1 MSVIKCRAR
10 SEASEERV
18 GMRPIGEK
26 RNDFMKSG
34 PVMDLRS
41 SEGEDEREDPTS

>member
-1 MSVIKCRAR
+1 
-10 SEASEERV
+10 
-18 GMRPIGEK
+18 MRPIGEK

-41 SEGEDEREDPTS
+41 SEGEDEREETTS